1 VKFIDLFAGC
11 GGLSLGLS
19 YAGMQGSFAIEKD
32 PMAFRT
38 FAANFLASHGQAR
51 YAFDWPRWLEARA
64 WSIHDLI
71 DQHSGEL
78 ARLHQGIDVIAGGP
92 PCQGF
97 SFAGRRREADPRN
110 ELFQEYVRVVK
121 LVRPSALILENV
133 PGMKIAHATRSKAPG
148 ESASQSYFEKLREAL
163 AADYEVQGE
172 ILDPVDY
179 GVPQRR
185 PRLIVIGLR
194 RDLALRLA
202 DGVRHAFHLLQD
214 DREFREDL
222 LAGLQVNGRRIKVP
236 VTAKAAISDLS
247 FTNRRWDRRKRQPH
261 VDEDSPHG
269 SYEEVVPG
277 KPSTPFQKLMNAG
290 HDGQPLN
297 SMRLARHREEIVE
310 RFTKILASCDPGV
323 QLRTKYRERFGLL
336 KQRVY
341 PMDGDAPS
349 PTITTLPDD
358 IIHYADPRILTV
370 RECARLQSFPDW
382 FVFRGKYTTG
392 GHLRTKE
399 CPRYTQVGNAVPPLL
414 GRAIGMAIRDT
425 LHLAQASA
433 TVVPSEQLSS
443 APQLHGEA
451 AALV

>member
-1 VKFIDLFAGC
+1 MKFIDLFAGC

-38 FAANFLASHGQAR
+38 FTANFLPSHGQAR
-51 YAFDWPRWLEARA
+51 YAFDWPRWLEPRA

-71 DQHSGEL
+71 NQHSGEL
-78 ARLHQGIDVIAGGP
+78 AALHQGIDVIAGGP

-121 LVRPSALILENV
+121 LVRPGALILENV
-133 PGMKIAHATRSKAPG
+133 PGMKIAHATKPKVPG
-148 ESASQSYFEKLREAL
+148 KSESQSYFEKLQEAL
-163 AADYEVQGE
+163 ADDYEVQGE

-194 RDLALRLA
+194 HDLAARLE
-202 DGVRHAFHLLQD
+202 DGVRHAFHLLRD
-214 DREFREDL
+214 DQEFRENL
-222 LAGLQVNGRRIKVP
+222 LAGLQVDGRRIKLP

-247 FTNRRWDRRKRQPH
+247 FTNRRRYPRELRPH
-261 VDEDSPHG
+261 VDEDSPYG
-269 SYEEVVPG
+269 GYEEVVPG
-277 KPSTPFQKLMNAG
+277 NPTTPFQKLMNAG

-297 SMRLARHREEIVE
+297 SMRLARHSEVVVE
-310 RFTKILASCDPGV
+310 RFKWILASCNPGV
-323 QLRTKYRERFGLL
+323 QLRSEYRKQFGLL

-341 PMDGDAPS
+341 PMDGDAPA

-370 RECARLQSFPDW
+370 RECARLQTFPDW

-414 GRAIGMAIRDT
+414 GRAIGMAVRDT
-425 LHLAQASA
+425 LNLAQASA
-433 TVVPSEQLSS
+433 RVEPREQFHIATQQQGES
-443 APQLHGEA
+443 AV
-451 AALV
+451 LV